1 VFVGVDGGGTKTAFA
16 LVSAEGR
23 VLARG
28 EGGSS
33 YHAEVGL
40 GTVREV
46 LKHGVQ
52 ELCATAGITASAIQH
67 AWFGLPAFGEDPAVD
82 GELALAPRVALSPG
96 QYSCGND
103 MVCGWAGA
111 LAGSDGI
118 CVTAGTGSIAYGEWR
133 GRSARSGGWGE
144 TFGDEGSAY
153 WIGREG
159 LAAFSR
165 MVDGRAT
172 AGPLQARVRR
182 HYGLARDLDLAG
194 RLAAGGAAERSAIA
208 GLARVV
214 AAAAAEG
221 DAAARAIFASA
232 GRELAALATATRML
246 LEVPD
251 TETVPLSYAGGVWQ
265 SGPLVLESFRTAL
278 SGGPPYHVQPPLLRP
293 VLGAAL
299 CAARAAGVRLGAAAI
314 AALAASDPS
323 PAGAA

>member
-1 VFVGVDGGGTKTAFA
+1 MFLGVDGGGTKTAFA
-16 LVSAEGR
+16 LISADGR

-40 GTVREV
+40 AGVREV
-46 LKHGVQ
+46 LKRGVQ
-52 ELCATAGITASAIQH
+52 ELCATAGVTVSAIRQ
-67 AWFGLPAFGEDPAVD
+67 AWFGLPAYGEDPAVD
-82 GELALAPRVALSPG
+82 AELALAPRAALSPS

-144 TFGDEGSAY
+144 TFGDEGSAH

-165 MVDGRAT
+165 MGDGRA
-172 AGPLQARVRR
+172 APGPLQAHVRR

-194 RLAAGGAAERSAIA
+194 RIAAGGAAERSAIA
-208 GLARVV
+208 ALARVV

-221 DAAARAIFASA
+221 DPAARAIFATA
-232 GRELAALATATRML
+232 GRELAALASATRSL
-246 LEVPD
+246 LGVPD

-265 SGPLVLESFRTAL
+265 SGPLVLESFRGAL
-278 SGGPPYHVQPPLLRP
+278 AGGPPYHFQSPLLRP
-293 VLGAAL
+293 VYGAAL
-299 CAARAAGVRLGAAAI
+299 CAARAAGVRFSAAAI
-314 AALAASDPS
+314 AALAASEPH
-323 PAGAA
+323 PAGAP